1 MRIKF
6 LIVIIVIIEIFF
18 IPCYGKNGQNYYIDA
33 QNGNDQADGR
43 NMRSARV

>member
-1 MRIKF
+1 METEF
-6 LIVIIVIIEIFF
+6 LLQKII
-18 IPCYGKNGQNYYIDA
+18 NGQNYYIDA